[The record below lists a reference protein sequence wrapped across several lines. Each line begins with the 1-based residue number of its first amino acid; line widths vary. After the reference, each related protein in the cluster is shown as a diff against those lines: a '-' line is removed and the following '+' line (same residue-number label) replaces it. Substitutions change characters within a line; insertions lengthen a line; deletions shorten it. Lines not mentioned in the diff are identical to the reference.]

1 MPQMSLEGVC
11 EDWAA
16 EALQQLRAPM
26 AACATG
32 SACPHQDRNS
42 ERNRPNRAH
51 QDHPLEILK
60 ALESCSGS
68 RWSSKGDGH
77 IEARKYRGEE
87 TGMPGTGPDFQ
98 KASIHTTIGGS

>member
-32 SACPHQDRNS
+32 SAGPHQDRNS
-42 ERNRPNRAH
+42 EQNRPNRAH
-51 QDHPLEILK
+51 KDHPLEVLR
-60 ALESCSGS
+60 ALEAVLGRGGHQQE
-68 RWSSKGDGH
+68 RWTHRDSQTP
-77 IEARKYRGEE
+77 RRR
-87 TGMPGTGPDFQ
+87 TGMP
-98 KASIHTTIGGS
+98 ASVRISGRPRFTRQ